1 MKRRI
6 IFIVNPISGHHNKSH
21 FPNLVETNIDKNKY
35 DYKIVFTEYAN
46 HATELTMKA
55 IEEGY
60 EYIAAVGGDGTINEV
75 AKCLIGK
82 EQTLVIVPFG
92 SGNGLANHLGL
103 PFKIEKHIKEVIN
116 KGKVYKIDTATMNG
130 IPFISIAGI
139 GFDALI
145 ADYFAKDENRGF
157 LTYAKLVTEKYPNY
171 RQKEYTLLLDDCK
184 TIECKPFFVT
194 FANSSQFGYNAEI
207 SPKASVQDGL
217 LDVCIF
223 KKPNILEIPI
233 MATYFLAKQIDKS
246 NFIDIH
252 KAKRIEV
259 IRKEAEVA
267 NIDGEPIETSKDII
281 VEIKPLSLNILL
293 QNN

>member
-1 MKRRI
+1 
-6 IFIVNPISGHHNKSH
+6 
-21 FPNLVETNIDKNKY
+21 
-35 DYKIVFTEYAN
+35 
-46 HATELTMKA
+46 MKA
-55 IEEGY
+55 IEDGY

-82 EQTLVIVPFG
+82 EQILVIVPYG

-103 PFKIEKHIKEVIN
+103 PFKIERHIKEVIN
-116 KGKVYKIDTATMNG
+116 KGKVYKIDTATMND

-171 RQKEYTLLLDDCK
+171 RQKEYTLILDDK
-184 TIECKPFFVT
+184 TTIECKPFFVT

-217 LDVCIF
+217 LDVCVF
-223 KKPNILEIPI
+223 KKPNILEVPI
-233 MATYFLAKQIDKS
+233 VATYFLAKQIDKS
-246 NFIDIH
+246 NFIDIY
-252 KAKRIEV
+252 KAKKIQV
-259 IRKEAEVA
+259 IRKVDEVA
-267 NIDGEPIETSKDII
+267 NIDGEPVEMSKDII
-281 VEIKPLSLNILL
+281 VKIKPLSLNILL
-293 QNN
+293 NN

>member
-1 MKRRI
+1 MKKKI
-6 IFIVNPISGHHNKSH
+6 IFIVNPISGHHNKNH

-55 IEEGY
+55 IEDGY
-60 EYIAAVGGDGTINEV
+60 EYVAAVGGDGTINEV

-82 EQTLVIVPFG
+82 EQILVIVPFG

-103 PFKIEKHIKEVIN
+103 PFRIDKHIKEVIN
-116 KGKVYKIDTATMNG
+116 KGVVYKIDTATMNG

-157 LTYAKLVTEKYPNY
+157 LTYAKLITEKYPNY
-171 RQKEYTLLLDDCK
+171 RQKEYTLILDDKK

-194 FANSSQFGYNAEI
+194 FANSNQFGYNAEI
-207 SPKASVQDGL
+207 SPKASIQDGL
-217 LDVCIF
+217 IDVCIF
-223 KKPNILEIPI
+223 KKPNILEVPI
-233 MATYFLAKQIDKS
+233 VATYFLAKQIDKS

-252 KAKRIEV
+252 KAKKIEV
-259 IRKEAEVA
+259 IRKDDEVA
-267 NIDGEPIETSKDII
+267 NIDGEPIEMSKDII

-293 QNN
+293 NN

>member
-1 MKRRI
+1 MKHKI
-6 IFIVNPISGHHNKSH
+6 IFIVNPISGNHNKTN
-21 FPNLVETNIDKNKY
+21 FPDLVRNHIDKNKF
-35 DYKIVFTEYAN
+35 DYTIVFTERAN

-55 IEEGY
+55 IEDGY

-82 EQTLVIVPFG
+82 EQILVIVPYG

-103 PFKIEKHIKEVIN
+103 PFKIERHIKEVIN
-116 KGKVYKIDTATMNG
+116 KGKVYKIDTATMND

-171 RQKEYTLLLDDCK
+171 RQKEYTLILDDK
-184 TIECKPFFVT
+184 TTIECKPFFVT

-217 LDVCIF
+217 LDVCVF
-223 KKPNILEIPI
+223 KKPNILEVPI
-233 MATYFLAKQIDKS
+233 VATYFLAKQIDKS
-246 NFIDIH
+246 NFIDIY
-252 KAKRIEV
+252 KAKKIQV
-259 IRKEAEVA
+259 IRKVDEVA
-267 NIDGEPIETSKDII
+267 NIDGEPVEMSKDII
-281 VEIKPLSLNILL
+281 VKIKPLSLNILL
-293 QNN
+293 NN

>member
-1 MKRRI
+1 MKHKI

-21 FPNLVETNIDKNKY
+21 FPNLVENYIDKNKY
-35 DYKIVFTEYAN
+35 DYTIVFTEYAN

-55 IEEGY
+55 IDDGY

-75 AKCLIGK
+75 AKCMIGK
-82 EQTLVIVPFG
+82 EQTLIIIPLG
-92 SGNGLANHLGL
+92 SGNGLARHLGL
-103 PFKIEKHIKEVIN
+103 PFKVEKLIKEVIN
-116 KGKVYKIDTATMNG
+116 NGKKYKIDTATMNG
-130 IPFISIAGI
+130 VPFISIAGI
-139 GFDALI
+139 GFDAMI

-157 LTYAKLVTEKYPNY
+157 LTYAKLITEKYPNY
-171 RQKEYTLLLDDCK
+171 RQKEYTLILDDNK

-207 SPKASVQDGL
+207 SPKASVQDGF

-252 KAKRIEV
+252 KAKKIQV
-259 IRKEAEVA
+259 FRKVDEVA
-267 NIDGEPIETSKDII
+267 NVDGEPVEMSKDII

-293 QNN
+293 QNT

>member
-1 MKRRI
+1 MKHKI
-6 IFIVNPISGHHNKSH
+6 IFIVNPISGHHNKTS
-21 FPNLVETNIDKNKY
+21 FPDFVETYIDKNKY
-35 DYKIVFTEYAN
+35 DYSIVFTERAN

-55 IEEGY
+55 IEDGY

-116 KGKVYKIDTATMNG
+116 NGKIYKIDTATMNG

-171 RQKEYTLLLDDCK
+171 RQKEYRLILDDK
-184 TIECKPFFVT
+184 TSIECKPFFVT

-223 KKPNILEIPI
+223 KKPNILEVPI
-233 MATYFLAKQIDKS
+233 VATYFLAKQIDKS
-246 NFIDIH
+246 NFIDIY
-252 KAKRIEV
+252 KAKKIQV
-259 IRKEAEVA
+259 YRKVDEVA
-267 NIDGEPIETSKDII
+267 NIDGEPVEMSKDII

-293 QNN
+293 NN

>member
-1 MKRRI
+1 MKKKI
-6 IFIVNPISGHHNKSH
+6 IFIINPISGHHNKNN
-21 FPNLVETNIDKNKY
+21 FPNLVEKYIDKNQY
-35 DYKIVFTEYAN
+35 EYSIFFTEYAG

-55 IEEGY
+55 IEDGY
-60 EYIAAVGGDGTINEV
+60 EYIAAVGGDGTINEI

-82 EQTLVIVPFG
+82 KQILVIIPLG
-92 SGNGLANHLGL
+92 SGNGLARHLEL
-103 PFKIEKHIKEVIN
+103 SFKPERLIPEVVN

-130 IPFISIAGI
+130 TPFISIAGI

-171 RQKEYTLLLDDCK
+171 KQKEYTLILDDTT

-217 LDVCIF
+217 LDVCVF
-223 KKPNILEIPI
+223 KKPNILEVPI
-233 MATYFLAKQIDKS
+233 VATYFLAKQIDKS
-246 NFIDIH
+246 NFIDIY
-252 KAKRIEV
+252 KAKKIKV
-259 IRKEAEVA
+259 TRKEEEVA
-267 NIDGEPIETSKDII
+267 NIDGEPIAMSKDII
-281 VEIKPLSLNILL
+281 VEINPLSLNILL
-293 QNN
+293 NS

>member
-1 MKRRI
+1 MKKKI
-6 IFIVNPISGHHNKSH
+6 IFIVNPISGHHNKNH
-21 FPNLVETNIDKNKY
+21 FPYLVETHIDKNKY

-46 HATELTMKA
+46 HASELTMQA
-55 IEEGY
+55 IDDGY

-82 EQTLVIVPFG
+82 EQTLIIVPFG

-103 PFKIEKHIKEVIN
+103 PFKLDKHIKEVIN
-116 KGKVYKIDTATMNG
+116 NGKVYKIDTATMNG

-157 LTYAKLVTEKYPNY
+157 ITYAKLVTEKYPSY
-171 RQKEYTLLLDDCK
+171 RQKEYTLILDDSK

-217 LDVCIF
+217 IDVCIF
-223 KKPNILEIPI
+223 KKPNILEVPI
-233 MATYFLAKQIDKS
+233 VATYFLAKQIDKS
-246 NFIDIH
+246 NFIDIY
-252 KAKRIEV
+252 KAKKIQV
-259 IRKEAEVA
+259 IRKVNEVA
-267 NIDGEPIETSKDII
+267 NIDGEPIEMSKDII

-293 QNN
+293 NN

>member
-1 MKRRI
+1 MKKKI
-6 IFIVNPISGHHNKSH
+6 IFIINPISGHHNKNN
-21 FPNLVETNIDKNKY
+21 FPNLVDKYIDKSKY
-35 DYKIVFTEYAN
+35 EYNVVFTEYTG
-46 HATELTMKA
+46 HATELTMRA
-55 IEEGY
+55 IDEGY

-82 EQTLVIVPFG
+82 QQVLVIIPLG
-92 SGNGLANHLGL
+92 SGNGLARHLEL
-103 PFKIEKHIKEVIN
+103 PFKPERLITEVIN
-116 KGKVYKIDTATMNG
+116 KGTTYKMDTATMNE

-157 LTYAKLVTEKYPNY
+157 ITYAKLITEKYPNY
-171 RQKEYTLLLDDCK
+171 KQKEYTLILDDK
-184 TIECKPFFVT
+184 TTIECKPFFVT

-223 KKPNILEIPI
+223 KKPNILEVPI
-233 MATYFLAKQIDKS
+233 VATYFLAKQIDKS
-246 NFIDIH
+246 HFIDIY
-252 KAKRIEV
+252 KAKKIKV
-259 IRKEAEVA
+259 IRKIEEIA
-267 NIDGEPIETSKDII
+267 NIDGEPIPMSKDIT

-293 QNN
+293 ATN